1 MNTNKLTT
9 EQLILI
15 IIIMMGLINGMTSCT
30 SRQIAHTPTHREI
43 KRAMKYST
51 SEYEMT
57 PVKTTTGVVNQSR
70 FVFEYSH

>member
-1 MNTNKLTT
+1 MNTSKLTT

-30 SRQIAHTPTHREI
+30 SRQITHTPTHREI

-51 SEYEMT
+51 SDYEVI
-57 PVKTTTGVVNQSR
+57 PVKTTGVTNQSR

>member
-15 IIIMMGLINGMTSCT
+15 IIIMMGLINGMTSCI
-30 SRQIAHTPTHREI
+30 SRQITHTPTHREI

-51 SEYEMT
+51 SDYEVA
-57 PVKTTTGVVNQSR
+57 PARTTGVTNQSR
-70 FVFEYSH
+70 FVFSVDK

>member
-30 SRQIAHTPTHREI
+30 SRKITHTPTHREI

-51 SEYEMT
+51 SDYEVV
-57 PVKTTTGVVNQSR
+57 PVRTTGVTNQSR
-70 FVFEYSH
+70 FVFEYNH

>member
-1 MNTNKLTT
+1 MNTSKLTT

-15 IIIMMGLINGMTSCT
+15 IIIMLGLINGLMSCT
-30 SRQIAHTPTHREI
+30 SRKIAHTPTHREI

-51 SEYEMT
+51 SDYEVT
-57 PVKTTTGVVNQSR
+57 PVKTTGVTNQSR

>member
-1 MNTNKLTT
+1 MA
-9 EQLILI
+9 
-15 IIIMMGLINGMTSCT
+15 LINGLMSCT

-51 SEYEMT
+51 SDYEVI
-57 PVKTTTGVVNQSR
+57 PVKTTGVTNQSR

>member
-1 MNTNKLTT
+1 MNISKLTT
-9 EQLILI
+9 EQMILI
-15 IIIMMGLINGMTSCT
+15 IIIMLGLINGLMSCT

-51 SEYEMT
+51 SDYEVT
-57 PVKTTTGVVNQSR
+57 PVKTTGVTNQSR

>member
-1 MNTNKLTT
+1 MNTSKLTT
-9 EQLILI
+9 EQMILI
-15 IIIMMGLINGMTSCT
+15 IIIMLGLINGLMSCT

-51 SEYEMT
+51 SDYEVT
-57 PVKTTTGVVNQSR
+57 PVKTTGVTNQSR

>member
-1 MNTNKLTT
+1 MDTNKLTT

-15 IIIMMGLINGMTSCT
+15 IIIMMGLINGLMSCT

-51 SEYEMT
+51 SDYKPL
-57 PVKTTTGVVNQSR
+57 PVKTTGIANQSN
-70 FVFEYSH
+70 FVFEYNK

>member
-15 IIIMMGLINGMTSCT
+15 IVMMMGLINGLMSCT
-30 SRQIAHTPTHREI
+30 SRQIAHKPSHREI

-51 SEYEMT
+51 SRYESV
-57 PVKTTTGVVNQSR
+57 PVKTTGVVTQSR